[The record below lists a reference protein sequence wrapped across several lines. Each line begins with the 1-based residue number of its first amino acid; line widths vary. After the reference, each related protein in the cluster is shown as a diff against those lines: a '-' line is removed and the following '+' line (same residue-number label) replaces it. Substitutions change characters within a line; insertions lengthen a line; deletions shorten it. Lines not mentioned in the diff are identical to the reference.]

1 MEWYEKRLWKLSW
14 GKGNLSKTDWRK
26 ALGKIPQFFITKLRF
41 LFFPACSSRWCLLDL
56 NKLDTL
62 LESVDCP
69 HCQSQQSLRTTTCD
83 AKRMGF
89 ELCLELYY
97 CKCDTNF
104 GNTYSSPELPSDK
117 KPSPF
122 LINDL
127 MTLIFNR
134 LWLGYTAM
142 VEFCGVLVMP
152 AMHLKTFQKKE
163 FNIAQMLEAT
173 ENVLK
178 RSNIYIMRTHS

>member
-1 MEWYEKRLWKLSW
+1 MCVNAHGMYAAAYETCIYIQDMY
-14 GKGNLSKTDWRK
+14 N
-26 ALGKIPQFFITKLRF
+26 ICF

-69 HCQSQQSLRTTTCD
+69 HCQSEQSLRTSTSD

-89 ELCLELYY
+89 ALCLELSC
-97 CKCDTNF
+97 CKCGFNF

-127 MTLIFNR
+127 MTLIFQPFGAR
-134 LWLGYTAM
+134 TYCHGRVLWYTRDA
-142 VEFCGVLVMP
+142 CH
-152 AMHLKTFQKKE
+152 AS
-163 FNIAQMLEAT
+163 
-173 ENVLK
+173 ENFPE
-178 RSNIYIMRTHS
+178 

>member
-1 MEWYEKRLWKLSW
+1 MVYTYMHLHV
-14 GKGNLSKTDWRK
+14 NT
-26 ALGKIPQFFITKLRF
+26 FITIYIQDKMYNICF

-62 LESVDCP
+62 LESVNCP
-69 HCQSQQSLRTTTCD
+69 HCQSQQSLRTTTSD

-89 ELCLELYY
+89 ALCLEISC

-134 LWLGYTAM
+134 LGLGHTAM
-142 VEFCGVLVMP
+142 VEFCGVLGMP

-163 FNIAQMLEAT
+163 FNIVRKTLEAT
-173 ENVLK
+173 ENVCWSGVLPSSGQCIA
-178 RSNIYIMRTHS
+178 R